1 VQPRGVPARA
11 GPSPAG
17 ACMVGN
23 CDSAADGCFQEAPEM
38 STLEEIEAIKRL
50 KYKYF
55 RCLDRKQWD
64 EMAETFTEDA
74 VSSYDSGK
82 YAFEGRDAIMAF
94 LRDALGG
101 SNAISRHHGHH
112 PEIELTSPTTARG
125 VWYLEDYVI
134 FKDSNTALSG
144 AGFYTDEYAKVGGHW
159 LIRSTGYERT
169 YEQVETRESVQHLRT
184 MFDGEC

>member
-1 VQPRGVPARA
+1 
-11 GPSPAG
+11 
-17 ACMVGN
+17 MTN
-23 CDSAADGCFQEAPEM
+23 
-38 STLEEIEAIKRL
+38 LEEIEAIKRL

-74 VSSYDSGK
+74 VSAYDSGK

-94 LRDALGG
+94 LRDALG
-101 SNAISRHHGHH
+101 SPNAISRHHGHH
-112 PEIELTSPTTARG
+112 PEIELTGPATARG

-144 AGFYTDEYAKVGGHW
+144 AGFYTDEYVKIAGSW

-169 YEQVETRESVQHLRT
+169 YEQVEALSAVQHLRT
-184 MFDGEC
+184 MFDGRE